1 LLLLLA
7 LAEELKPLQAN
18 LRSLGQ
24 GGVSRPCP

>member
-1 LLLLLA
+1 LA

-24 GGVSRPCP
+24 GSVSTPCP

>member
-7 LAEELKPLQAN
+7 LAEELKALQAN

-24 GGVSRPCP
+24 GGVSKPCP